1 MLNSKDG
8 SGRPSWSSASL
19 HGGNWAARGLYAK
32 QQGRI
37 WAAEL
42 VFCKLATP
50 GPSCAS
56 STCPSHAPAPR
67 SVRAVGSRALVR
79 RPALGPAVDGASWG
93 AASCTCSSF
102 SQRQIVP
109 AREPKGQTPNSR
121 IPELAAGND
130 TAQADAGT
138 PLRRGAVEGQG
149 EEPVLGPAAPGAT
162 TVRGRRKTLHEPRV
176 AIVRV
181 RRDPPRAVAAVWCF
195 VPGPSP
201 EPLAEPLF
209 AG

>member
-1 MLNSKDG
+1 MRATGRRVGLLRGCMGATGRPGGSMLNSKDG
-8 SGRPSWSSASL
+8 SGQPSWSSASWRPQVPL
-19 HGGNWAARGLYAK
+19 AQAR
-32 QQGRI
+32 
-37 WAAEL
+37 
-42 VFCKLATP
+42 
-50 GPSCAS
+50 
-56 STCPSHAPAPR
+56 PA
-67 SVRAVGSRALVR
+67 RAVHPHRGQCRLSALALWLAGQHSGR
-79 RPALGPAVDGASWG
+79 LWTARLGKRP
-93 AASCTCSSF
+93 SCTCSSF
-102 SQRQIVP
+102 PQRQIVA

-121 IPELAAGND
+121 IAELAAGND

-162 TVRGRRKTLHEPRV
+162 TVRGRRKTLHVSRV
-176 AIVRV
+176 AIGRV